1 MKEEVFSILYT
12 EEELQQLILTK
23 MATQEAVD
31 WAIILGIVLA
41 CVVAVAITLWYFLHP
56 KSPRQARLKRKEDAE
71 EAQRRKEE
79 QLQKKIGQ
87 KLKEL
92 NFTCQHCKAPGL
104 KGPKCEYCQHIN
116 FSLDELR

>member
-1 MKEEVFSILYT
+1 MVDYEAEIWTLIVKEI
-12 EEELQQLILTK
+12 
-23 MATQEAVD
+23 ATQGAAN
-31 WAIILGIVLA
+31 WAIIIGIILA
-41 CVVAVAITLWYFLHP
+41 CVAAVAVTLWYFLHP
-56 KSPRQARLKRKEDAE
+56 KSPRQARLRRKADAE

-116 FSLDELR
+116 FSIDELR